1 MKNISLAFADMESA
15 ERMEQVQRTRQK
27 WIEEGEQLLKW
38 REKLG
43 LSRAFIA
50 RATGVNYGRITR
62 IEHGEPVQEA
72 KLILQIYKLTLEK
85 AELLIVYKRYQERIG
100 IRN

>member
-1 MKNISLAFADMESA
+1 MKNISLAFSDAEST

-27 WIEEGEQLLKW
+27 WIEECEQLLKW

-50 RATGVNYGRITR
+50 
-62 IEHGEPVQEA
+62 
-72 KLILQIYKLTLEK
+72 LE
-85 AELLIVYKRYQERIG
+85 
-100 IRN
+100 